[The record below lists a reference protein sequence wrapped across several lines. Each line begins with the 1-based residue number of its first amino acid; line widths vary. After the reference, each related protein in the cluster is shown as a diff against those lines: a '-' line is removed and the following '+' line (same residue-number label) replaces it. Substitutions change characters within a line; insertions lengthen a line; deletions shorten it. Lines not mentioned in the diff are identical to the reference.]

1 MGLHACDLVL
11 KDFFDKQKNYEKRF
25 SWLDEIL
32 FRVDSLEGDLK
43 DKERELEVAERQ
55 AVDLTAKL
63 KFADKN
69 RYASKKTECAEW

>member
-1 MGLHACDLVL
+1 MSNVGLHACDLVL

-43 DKERELEVAERQ
+43 DNERELEVAER
-55 AVDLTAKL
+55 
-63 KFADKN
+63 
-69 RYASKKTECAEW
+69 

>member
-32 FRVDSLEGDLK
+32 FRVVSLEGDLK
-43 DKERELEVAERQ
+43 DKERELEVAER
-55 AVDLTAKL
+55 
-63 KFADKN
+63 
-69 RYASKKTECAEW
+69 

>member
-11 KDFFDKQKNYEKRF
+11 KDFFVKQKNYEKRF

-43 DKERELEVAERQ
+43 DKERELEVAER
-55 AVDLTAKL
+55 
-63 KFADKN
+63 
-69 RYASKKTECAEW
+69 